1 MPSKDELPP
10 AAYLSAIAVVELMIG
25 VLPAIIL
32 FCHNA
37 VLAVVKLVTEAFSNR
52 SPLLKSKN
60 KELKTFN
67 SDDLLIL
74 AALSCSEFKE
84 VSGVVNVAL
93 NTGPKQVKFV
103 KIALVFHASVVA
115 LPVGVPGLPLS
126 DSKASD
132 VDISNPL
139 GSLIDKPNC
148 TLPLNP
154 LSASKS
160 SSNPAKATKCLQ
172 LTEPPNHSNESSLE
186 YET

>member
-1 MPSKDELPP
+1 VPSKDELLP

-74 AALSCSEFKE
+74 AA
-84 VSGVVNVAL
+84 AL
-93 NTGPKQVKFV
+93 TFPF
-103 KIALVFHASVVA
+103 LTSLDVFPHDAYF
-115 LPVGVPGLPLS
+115 LS
-126 DSKASD
+126 DE
-132 VDISNPL
+132 
-139 GSLIDKPNC
+139 ID
-148 TLPLNP
+148 
-154 LSASKS
+154 
-160 SSNPAKATKCLQ
+160 
-172 LTEPPNHSNESSLE
+172 LT
-186 YET
+186 